1 MINASFYYVYIYREA
16 KTFVLMHFEK
26 IEEQVLSISL
36 SICGEPRSHVTSDL
50 RRP

>member
-1 MINASFYYVYIYREA
+1 MHHFIMFISIG
-16 KTFVLMHFEK
+16 KQIFVLMHFEK